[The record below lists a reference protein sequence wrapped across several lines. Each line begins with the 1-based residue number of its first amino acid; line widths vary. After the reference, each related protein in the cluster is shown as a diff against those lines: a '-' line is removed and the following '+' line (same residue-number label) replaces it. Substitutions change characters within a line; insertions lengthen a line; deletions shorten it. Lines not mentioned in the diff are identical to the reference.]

1 MTRAY
6 AYLRVSGRGQI
17 DGDGFPRQINAIK
30 KYATA
35 HDIRIVRYFREE
47 GISGE
52 NELENR
58 PALASLVEALH
69 ADGVKLV
76 LVENLSRFARDLMIQ
91 ESILHDLTR
100 KGWQLVSVDQP
111 DLCSNEPSRVL
122 MRQMMGAFY
131 QYEKAMI
138 VAKLRG
144 ARERMKAKQGRCE
157 GRKPYGYYPGEQ
169 AILDR
174 MRELRAAGVSYADI
188 ATELNGDGIKPRSGD
203 LWHAGVIHRMLAS
216 GARAQQC

>member
-6 AYLRVSGRGQI
+6 AYLRVSGRGQV
-17 DGDGFPRQINAIK
+17 DGDGFPRQIAAIK
-30 KYATA
+30 KYATS
-35 HDIRIVRYFREE
+35 HDIRIVQYFREE

-52 NELENR
+52 NDLENR
-58 PALASLVEALH
+58 PALAALVQALH

-76 LVENLSRFARDLMIQ
+76 LVENLSRFARDLMVQ

-100 KGWQLVSVDQP
+100 KGFQLVSVDQP
-111 DLCSNEPSRVL
+111 DLCSDEPSRVL

-144 ARERMKAKQGRCE
+144 ARERMKAAQGFCE
-157 GRKPYGYYPGEQ
+157 GRKKFGFYPGEQ

-174 MRELRAAGVSYADI
+174 MRELRKAGMAYADI
-188 ATELNGDGIKPRSGD
+188 ATELDC
-203 LWHAGVIHRMLAS
+203 AIHLKRQ
-216 GARAQQC
+216 GETFTR